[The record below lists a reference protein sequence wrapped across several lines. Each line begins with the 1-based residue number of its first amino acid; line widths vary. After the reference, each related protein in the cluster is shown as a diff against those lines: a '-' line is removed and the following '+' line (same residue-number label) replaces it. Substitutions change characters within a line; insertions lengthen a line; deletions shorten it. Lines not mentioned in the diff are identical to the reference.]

1 MIWVSF
7 GKNGQLQK
15 FKIITEKNIIEE
27 ISKLS
32 VNSIGDLL
40 EKAGAIN
47 KLLEIDDS
55 LKLMGIVSLGY
66 GRGNPINVGRKNIN
80 NFLI

>member
-40 EKAGAIN
+40 EKADAIN

-66 GRGNPINVGRKNIN
+66 GRGSPINVGRKNIN

>member
-1 MIWVSF
+1 MSF